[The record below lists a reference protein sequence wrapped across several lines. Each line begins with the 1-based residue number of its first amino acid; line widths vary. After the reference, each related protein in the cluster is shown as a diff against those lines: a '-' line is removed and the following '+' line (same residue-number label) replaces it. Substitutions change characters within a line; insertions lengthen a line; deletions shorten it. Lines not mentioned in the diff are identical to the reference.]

1 MLLVIMLSIFKMNL
15 RPYQVRT
22 LEQLDTW
29 FAANPDGNP
38 IVSACVGAGKSI
50 MIAEFCR
57 RAVLDY
63 PDYRTRILML
73 VPSKELLIQN
83 IGKLSHLT
91 QDINIGIVSASLCR
105 KDTAFDKDVVIATVG
120 SVAKNPGQLG
130 RLEIILVD
138 ECHLINR
145 KETGQYRKL
154 IADCQRYNPD
164 LRVIG
169 LTGTPFRGNGIW
181 LTEGKERLFTDIAA
195 RVTMTELLDSGF
207 LSPLV
212 TADTGIQV
220 SASEV
225 RQSNGDYVVAELEKL
240 LDDSELTK
248 NIAKTIV
255 SLGKD
260 RNRWLVYG
268 VTVAHATHL
277 CEAINALGIRAEV
290 VSAQT
295 PAKERGRIINDF
307 KRGKLRCL
315 CNVAVLTTGFDVP
328 ELDLIALVRNTK
340 SPVLYTQ
347 VCLDDETEILSASG
361 WKRRGEIKIGDIVA
375 GFDMQTGLAKWQT
388 VLSCVNRDIY
398 NGERL
403 VSIDSPH
410 LNLCVTDNHN
420 LVIKSRRA
428 KKWML
433 QKASDAMKRL
443 DQSWLPVSAD
453 MGIQDC
459 SLYDSEA
466 EFIGWFLTDG
476 CLNKK
481 TNAIQI
487 SQRSTAKE
495 NLDIVSVLNGC
506 GFRYGKTVIQRNGVV
521 FNNDARKYDNTAVYS
536 ISHGD
541 ARIANGTG
549 LKGWNRLSEWIN
561 KDIPD
566 AFNLLSKRQLW
577 LMLSAMNK
585 ANGRKSTQT
594 DWIEKTWEICVG
606 HREKMAD
613 RIQALCITR
622 GIRCNVSKRKD
633 GQLFLL
639 VSDKQVAT
647 IRGKTV
653 HDNNSNAVLKYDDH
667 SSKMV
672 WCVETPMGTLFTRR
686 RGKAVIVGN
695 CGRGMRIADGKTD
708 CLWLDFTDTTANMGP
723 VDCVKGRGEPKAK
736 DEPVDAPFKICPG
749 CGSKL
754 GTTALQCP
762 VCGQEFDPSKPAI
775 NDTLSDASIL
785 SKAVFNTYPVQRVTY
800 AYHKNLKNQ
809 DKPPTLKVTYWSY
822 VNPIIS
828 EWVCLEHSG
837 YAQAKAIRW
846 WQSRSDVP
854 MPLSI
859 DEFFDFNLADSLRQ
873 PVSITVKEGGEWPE
887 LIRCHFEHEPETIA

>member
-1 MLLVIMLSIFKMNL
+1 MNL

-73 VPSKELLIQN
+73 VPSKELLTQN

-91 QDINIGIVSASLCR
+91 QDINIGIVSASLGR

-130 RLEIILVD
+130 RLDIILVD

-195 RVTMTELLDSGF
+195 RVTLTELLDSGF

-225 RQSNGDYVVAELEKL
+225 RQSNGDYVVSELEKL
-240 LDDSELTK
+240 LDDSELTQ
-248 NIAKTIV
+248 NIAQTIV

-347 VCLDDETEILSASG
+347 
-361 WKRRGEIKIGDIVA
+361 
-375 GFDMQTGLAKWQT
+375 
-388 VLSCVNRDIY
+388 
-398 NGERL
+398 
-403 VSIDSPH
+403 
-410 LNLCVTDNHN
+410 
-420 LVIKSRRA
+420 
-428 KKWML
+428 
-433 QKASDAMKRL
+433 
-443 DQSWLPVSAD
+443 
-453 MGIQDC
+453 
-459 SLYDSEA
+459 
-466 EFIGWFLTDG
+466 
-476 CLNKK
+476 
-481 TNAIQI
+481 
-487 SQRSTAKE
+487 
-495 NLDIVSVLNGC
+495 
-506 GFRYGKTVIQRNGVV
+506 
-521 FNNDARKYDNTAVYS
+521 
-536 ISHGD
+536 
-541 ARIANGTG
+541 IA
-549 LKGWNRLSEWIN
+549 
-561 KDIPD
+561 
-566 AFNLLSKRQLW
+566 
-577 LMLSAMNK
+577 
-585 ANGRKSTQT
+585 
-594 DWIEKTWEICVG
+594 
-606 HREKMAD
+606 
-613 RIQALCITR
+613 
-622 GIRCNVSKRKD
+622 
-633 GQLFLL
+633 
-639 VSDKQVAT
+639 
-647 IRGKTV
+647 
-653 HDNNSNAVLKYDDH
+653 
-667 SSKMV
+667 
-672 WCVETPMGTLFTRR
+672 
-686 RGKAVIVGN
+686 
-695 CGRGMRIADGKTD
+695 GRGMRIADGKTD

-723 VDCVKGRGEPKAK
+723 VDRVKGRGEPKAK
-736 DEPVDAPFKICPG
+736 DEPVDATFKICPG

-775 NDTLSDASIL
+775 NDTLSTANIL
-785 SKAVFNTYPVQRVTY
+785 SETVFNTYPVQRVTY
-800 AYHKNLKNQ
+800 AYHKNIKNQ

-859 DEFFDFNLADSLRQ
+859 DEFFDFNLADSLQQ

-887 LIRCHFEHEPETIA
+887 LISCHFEHEPEIIT